1 MSEQFG
7 RTELK
12 YDIREVD
19 SAYLVHNI
27 DWAFRVWREQPWG
40 KKVSFENFCE
50 YVLPY
55 RVGDECPVE
64 WRERLYDKYNS
75 LLDSIRLKPESVFPW
90 IVADA
95 LLDSLKK
102 RSPRFVSYSYAKHSA
117 GPEIA
122 DRDREASKRKR
133 RNDHPVRS
141 SSNGAH
147 CYHHASAFHH
157 NHSECPESDRCK

>member
-1 MSEQFG
+1 M
-7 RTELK
+7 
-12 YDIREVD
+12 
-19 SAYLVHNI
+19 VHNI
-27 DWAFRVWREQPWG
+27 DWAFKVWREQPWG

-122 DRDREASKRKR
+122 DWLSGNCEDLADAFTYICRSLGIPSGCDEMLMRGD
-133 RNDHPVRS
+133 NNVPHYWNFVPDDH
-141 SSNGAH
+141 
-147 CYHHASAFHH
+147 C
-157 NHSECPESDRCK
+157 DRCKIGRAHV